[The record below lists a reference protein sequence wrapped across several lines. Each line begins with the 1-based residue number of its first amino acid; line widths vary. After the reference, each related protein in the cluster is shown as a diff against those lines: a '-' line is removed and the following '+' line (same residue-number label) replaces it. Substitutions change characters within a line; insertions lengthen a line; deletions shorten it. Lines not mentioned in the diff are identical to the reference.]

1 MQIPA
6 TREHNEI
13 LLSREDT
20 GRGSRSAAAENAL
33 RYAALR
39 RRDSEIRIRPQM
51 QINLRRGRRKKKII
65 KKKKSERHTESN
77 APFSAYL
84 VPSVKT
90 GKTKQVHIKIEPIKG
105 KAARRAGGRQPPRRA
120 HGERER
126 IAPPRAVPEPSE
138 LSQEDNGGKSEPA
151 VILSSGCTGDNA
163 EERGER
169 VGLAGGGWGNGKSA
183 RGEKIPSEGA

>member
-51 QINLRRGRRKKKII
+51 QINLRRGRRKKKIKNKI
-65 KKKKSERHTESN
+65 KKNQR
-77 APFSAYL
+77 
-84 VPSVKT
+84 
-90 GKTKQVHIKIEPIKG
+90 
-105 KAARRAGGRQPPRRA
+105 
-120 HGERER
+120 
-126 IAPPRAVPEPSE
+126 
-138 LSQEDNGGKSEPA
+138 D
-151 VILSSGCTGDNA
+151 
-163 EERGER
+163 
-169 VGLAGGGWGNGKSA
+169 
-183 RGEKIPSEGA
+183 IPSQTLLFLPISSPVLKQAKQNKCTSR